1 MMEINV
7 FQHSTPQLAA
17 LVEVPERRV
26 FSWIERGYISP
37 SVQAA
42 DGPGRPRI
50 WSRGDVR
57 RAQLIAQLEP
67 IIGVPMMRRIT
78 AEWRND

>member
-1 MMEINV
+1 MVEVNA
-7 FQHSTPQLAA
+7 FRCSTSQLATLA
-17 LVEVPERRV
+17 QVPERRV

-37 SVQAA
+37 SIQEA

-57 RAQLIAQLEP
+57 RALIIAQLDD
-67 IIGVPMMRRIT
+67 ILGVALMRRIT
-78 AEWRND
+78 AEWTND